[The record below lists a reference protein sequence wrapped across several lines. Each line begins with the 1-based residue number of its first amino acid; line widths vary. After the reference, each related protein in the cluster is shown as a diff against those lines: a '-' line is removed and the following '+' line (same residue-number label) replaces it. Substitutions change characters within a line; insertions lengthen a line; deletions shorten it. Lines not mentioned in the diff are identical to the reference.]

1 MKKEQKPDLTELIEA
16 SRNSRKYREMDLP
29 DDFLYDLAK
38 QAAKNAPSS
47 AEIKTIFRKNLHNV
61 IAPYL
66 ENIDYPQETLR
77 LIKEP
82 EILNDLPAYC
92 LSVMKKHAS
101 TRERIPWLG
110 VFFAVIEEQ
119 IGRPKCVLDLACALD
134 PLSLPWLKLAPEPTF
149 LAFDVNGSRVSY
161 LNQLFAAAFPFAKA
175 IQQDIFVNPPCEKA
189 DCAFFF
195 KEAHRL
201 EKRQPGA
208 TALLLQQLNVDV
220 IVLTLPATDLA
231 RHHSL
236 ESYHTQLVEKAIQ
249 GQDYHFEKIRIGD
262 ELLFFISKGS
272 CK

>member
-1 MKKEQKPDLTELIEA
+1 MKKEQKNKLTDLIEETKT
-16 SRNSRKYREMDLP
+16 SRKYREMDLP
-29 DDFLYDLAK
+29 NEFLLDLAS
-38 QAAKNAPSS
+38 QAAKVASTP

-66 ENIDYPQETLR
+66 ENIDYRQETLR
-77 LIKEP
+77 LINEP

-101 TRERIPWLG
+101 TRERIPWL
-110 VFFAVIEEQ
+110 VEFFGVIEEQ
-119 IGRPKCVLDLACALD
+119 IGRPKLVLDLACALD
-134 PLSLPWLKLAPEPTF
+134 PLSLPWLKLTPEPTF
-149 LAFDVNGSRVSY
+149 LAFDVNGARINY

-175 IQQDIFVNPPCEKA
+175 IQQDILVDPPCEKA

-208 TALLLQQLNVDV
+208 TIQLLQQLNVDV

-236 ESYHTQLVEKAIQ
+236 ENYHTQLVEKAIQ
-249 GQDYHFEKIRIGD
+249 GQDFHFEKIRVGD
-262 ELLFFISKGS
+262 ELLFFIRKGS
-272 CK
+272 S

>member
-1 MKKEQKPDLTELIEA
+1 MKKEQKNKLTDLIEETKT
-16 SRNSRKYREMDLP
+16 SRKYREMDLP
-29 DDFLYDLAK
+29 ENFLLDLAS
-38 QAAKNAPSS
+38 QAAKIASTP

-77 LIKEP
+77 LINEP

-101 TRERIPWLG
+101 TRERIPWL
-110 VFFAVIEEQ
+110 VEFFGVIEEQ
-119 IGRPKCVLDLACALD
+119 IGRPKLVLDLACALD

-149 LAFDVNGSRVSY
+149 LAFDVNGARISY
-161 LNQLFAAAFPFAKA
+161 LNQLFAAAFPFSKA
-175 IQQDIFVNPPCEKA
+175 IQQDIFVDPPCEKA

-208 TALLLQQLNVDV
+208 TARLLQQLNVDV

-236 ESYHTQLVEKAIQ
+236 ENYHTQLVEKAVQ
-249 GQDYHFEKIRIGD
+249 GQSFFFEKIRVGD
-262 ELLFFISKGS
+262 ELLFFIRKGS
-272 CK
+272 S

>member
-1 MKKEQKPDLTELIEA
+1 MKKEQKNKLTDLIEETKT
-16 SRNSRKYREMDLP
+16 SRKYREMDLP
-29 DDFLYDLAK
+29 NEFLLDLAS
-38 QAAKNAPSS
+38 QAAKVASTP

-66 ENIDYPQETLR
+66 ENIDYRQETLR
-77 LIKEP
+77 LINEP

-101 TRERIPWLG
+101 TRERIPWL
-110 VFFAVIEEQ
+110 VEFFGVIEEQ
-119 IGRPKCVLDLACALD
+119 IGRPKLVLDLACALD
-134 PLSLPWLKLAPEPTF
+134 PLSLPWLKLTPEPTF
-149 LAFDVNGSRVSY
+149 LAFDVNGARINY

-175 IQQDIFVNPPCEKA
+175 IQQDIFVDPPCEKA

-208 TALLLQQLNVDV
+208 TARLLQQLNVDV

-236 ESYHTQLVEKAIQ
+236 ENYHTQLVEKAIQ
-249 GQDYHFEKIRIGD
+249 GQDFHFEKIRVGD
-262 ELLFFISKGS
+262 ELLFFIRKGS
-272 CK
+272 S

>member
-1 MKKEQKPDLTELIEA
+1 MKKALNSNLSKMVETTKT
-16 SRNSRKYREMDLP
+16 SRKYREMDLP
-29 DDFLYDLAK
+29 DEFLYDLAE
-38 QAAKNAPSS
+38 QAAKNAVSL

-66 ENIDYPQETLR
+66 ENIDYQQVTTK
-77 LIKEP
+77 LIDHP
-82 EILNDLPAYC
+82 EIVDDPQAYC
-92 LSVMKKHAS
+92 LSIMEKHAS
-101 TRERIPWLG
+101 TRERIPWL
-110 VFFAVIEEQ
+110 VEFFAVIEEQ

-149 LAFDVNGSRVSY
+149 LAFDVNGSRISY
-161 LNQLFAAAFPFAKA
+161 QNQLFASAFPFAKA
-175 IQQDIFVNPPCEKA
+175 IQQDIFVDPPSEKA

-220 IVLTLPATDLA
+220 TVLTLPATDLA

-236 ESYHTQLVEKAIQ
+236 ENYHTQLVEKAVQ
-249 GQDYHFEKIRIGD
+249 GQDFHFEKIRVGD
-262 ELLFFISKGS
+262 ELIFFIRKGS
-272 CK
+272 

>member
-1 MKKEQKPDLTELIEA
+1 MKKEQKNKLTDLIEETKT
-16 SRNSRKYREMDLP
+16 SRKYREMDLP
-29 DDFLYDLAK
+29 NEFLLDLAS
-38 QAAKNAPSS
+38 QAAKVASTP

-66 ENIDYPQETLR
+66 ENIDYRQETLR
-77 LIKEP
+77 LINEP

-101 TRERIPWLG
+101 TRERIPWL
-110 VFFAVIEEQ
+110 VEFFGVIEEQ
-119 IGRPKCVLDLACALD
+119 IGRPKLVLDLACALD

-149 LAFDVNGSRVSY
+149 LAFDVNGARINY

-175 IQQDIFVNPPCEKA
+175 IQQDIFVDPPCEKA

-208 TALLLQQLNVDV
+208 TIQLLQQLNVDV

-236 ESYHTQLVEKAIQ
+236 ENYHTQLVEKAIQ
-249 GQDYHFEKIRIGD
+249 GQDFHFEKIRVGD
-262 ELLFFISKGS
+262 ELLFFIRKGS
-272 CK
+272 S